1 MLLSPVNPSDLN
13 FVHGTYHAALE
24 RVIWNQRR
32 PDGDNRVYYDPPR
45 TNPCPTPPYALG
57 GEGVG
62 IVDACGSGFLAR
74 RLRGQRV
81 AIAGGPPNGTWQ
93 EYTLADAKRAVV
105 VPESV
110 PDEQAA
116 MFFVNPITA
125 YVLVREVLRVRRG
138 EWVLVT
144 AAGSALG
151 KSVVRLGRRDGFR
164 TICVVRSGANS
175 AELAALGA
183 DAVVETDRQ
192 DPVAEVARITGDR
205 GVPHALDCVG
215 GELAG
220 LVVRC
225 LGLGG
230 RLVIYGTLGNSPLQ
244 IPGRDLMMPAAQ
256 VSGFLLP
263 VWMAQQSP
271 LKLLGMLRAV
281 RRLTVEGLFRTEVRE
296 TYPLEQVQAAIA
308 ASLAPGRT
316 GKVMLRLGERTP
328 TDHLRQTTSFAECL
342 RQWIGITTGRQSG
355 GGCTEAEAPETTVG
369 TEIANWL
376 PKSRRALPEIVL
388 ATSPTRSQRFSCDT
402 LLSFIFINS
411 TVSMPRGAV
420 K

>member
-1 MLLSPVNPSDLN
+1 MKSASLVNFAPGTGDIRIVDVPVPEPGPGQVRVRVLLSPINPSDLN

-24 RVIWNQRR
+24 RIIWNQRR
-32 PDGDNRVYYDPPR
+32 RDGETRVYYDPPR

-62 IVDACGSGFLAR
+62 IVDACGSGFLAG

-93 EYTLADAKRAVV
+93 EYALADAKRAVV
-105 VPESV
+105 VPAAVS
-110 PDEQAA
+110 DEQAA

-138 EWVLVT
+138 EWVLIT

-192 DPVAEVARITGDR
+192 DLMAEVARITDDR

-215 GELAG
+215 GELVG
-220 LVVRC
+220 QVVRC
-225 LGLGG
+225 LGLAGQ
-230 RLVIYGTLGNSPLQ
+230 LVIYGTLGDRPLQ
-244 IPGRDLMMPAAQ
+244 VPGRDLMMPAARI
-256 VSGFLLP
+256 SGFLLP
-263 VWMAQQSP
+263 AWMAQQTP

-281 RRLTVEGLFRTEVRE
+281 RRLTVEGMFHTEVAA
-296 TYPLEQVQAAIA
+296 TYPLDQVNEAIT

-316 GKVMLRLGERTP
+316 GKVLLQPG
-328 TDHLRQTTSFAECL
+328 A
-342 RQWIGITTGRQSG
+342 
-355 GGCTEAEAPETTVG
+355 G
-369 TEIANWL
+369 TR
-376 PKSRRALPEIVL
+376 PPV
-388 ATSPTRSQRFSCDT
+388 T
-402 LLSFIFINS
+402 
-411 TVSMPRGAV
+411 
-420 K
+420 

>member
-1 MLLSPVNPSDLN
+1 MKSARLGAFAQHSSGIRIEDVPVPEPGPGQVRVRMLLSPVNPSDLN

-24 RVIWNQRR
+24 RIIWNQRR
-32 PDGDNRVYYDPPR
+32 PAGDARVYYDPAR
-45 TNPCPTPPYALG
+45 ANPCPVPPYALG

-62 IVDACGSGFLAR
+62 IVEACGPGFLAG
-74 RLRGQRV
+74 RLRGKRV

-93 EYTLADAKRAVV
+93 EHTLADARRAAV
-105 VPESV
+105 VPEAV

-125 YVLVREVLRVRRG
+125 YVLIRDVLQVRRG
-138 EWVLVT
+138 EWVLLT

-164 TICVVRSGANS
+164 TLCVVRSGTSA
-175 AELAALGA
+175 AELTALGA
-183 DAVVETDRQ
+183 DAVVETNRQ
-192 DPVAEVARITGDR
+192 DLVAEVARITGDQ

-215 GELAG
+215 GALAG
-220 LVVRC
+220 DVVRC
-225 LGLGG
+225 LGRGG

-281 RRLTVEGLFRTEVRE
+281 RRLTVEGIFRTEVGE
-296 TYPLEQVQAAIA
+296 IFPLEQVGAAIV
-308 ASLAPGRT
+308 ASLVPGRT
-316 GKVMLRLGERTP
+316 GKVMLRMGVR
-328 TDHLRQTTSFAECL
+328 
-342 RQWIGITTGRQSG
+342 
-355 GGCTEAEAPETTVG
+355 
-369 TEIANWL
+369 
-376 PKSRRALPEIVL
+376 
-388 ATSPTRSQRFSCDT
+388 
-402 LLSFIFINS
+402 
-411 TVSMPRGAV
+411 
-420 K
+420 